1 MRVLNKFISVI
12 ICLIFLF
19 DFTKVTAFAFETEKM
34 YTKEI
39 LIVQSYQRDY
49 EHTRE
54 LEKGIVDYFNQSEY
68 RIKINYEFLDTKK
81 DVDNYHTKILAE
93 MMAKKYSNTSLDGV
107 VLCDDDALTFH
118 IKYGKSIWPEVKY
131 IVATGINS
139 LIPYKDL
146 DGVNIIEE
154 LPDIQKTI
162 KIALEQNNKKQIK
175 KLNFIY
181 DVTTTSKLMQKEIEN
196 ITAKSYK
203 EYQVEHFTD
212 KTPEELRKMVAN
224 ASENELF
231 FFVLYSRDKNGKSYY
246 YDEVPKFI
254 SQDSK
259 NPIYALWEFY
269 LGTGVIGG
277 YVASSYLYGKDAA
290 HMVEMLWDGK
300 TVSKV
305 QYENGSHQKY
315 IFDYNVLNRY
325 GIKYLPNDAK
335 IINKPE
341 SYFEKNK
348 TLISLFSAVIAI
360 LIIIIVLLS
369 FVIRQKH
376 SINLKNQEIFNLN
389 ENIIETQKNLIERL
403 GDVIETRSH
412 ETASHVKRVSEI
424 SRYLALKYGLSE
436 QDASILS
443 TISPMH
449 DIGKIGISEN
459 ILHKPGKLT
468 DKEFE
473 IMKYHTNIGYEIL
486 RSSEKEMLYHASIV
500 ALEHHERWDGKG
512 YPSGKSGYDIHI
524 FARITAIADVYDAIR
539 SDRVY
544 KKAWSMEKSKEL
556 IAKEKGYFFEPRL
569 ADIFLESIDE
579 IENIRNS
586 INESETM
593 EINRIFD
600 YLQELSHR
608 LDNFS

>member
-1 MRVLNKFISVI
+1 MRLLNRLITI
-12 ICLIFLF
+12 LICVIFLC
-19 DFTKVTAFAFETEKM
+19 DFTKTTVFALETEKT
-34 YTKEI
+34 YDKEV

-49 EHTRE
+49 KHTRDV
-54 LEKGIVDYFNQSEY
+54 EKGIVDFFNQSQY
-68 RIKINYEFLDTKK
+68 HIKIHYEFLDAKK
-81 DVDNYHTKILAE
+81 DIGNYNTKILAE
-93 MMAKKYSNTSLDGV
+93 MMVKKYSNISLDGV
-107 VLCDDDALTFH
+107 ILCDDDALSFH
-118 IKYGKSIWPEVKY
+118 EKYGKLIWPKVNY

-139 LIPYKDL
+139 LAPYKNL
-146 DGVNIIEE
+146 TGVNIIEE

-162 KIALEQNNKKQIK
+162 KIALEQNSKQKIQ

-181 DVTTTSKLMQKEIEN
+181 DVTTTSLLMRNEIDN
-196 ITAKSYK
+196 VTKK
-203 EYQVEHFTD
+203 FYQQYQIQHITD
-212 KTPEELRKMVAN
+212 KTPMELKDIVDN

-231 FFVLYSRDKNGKSYY
+231 FFVLYSRDKNGNPYY
-246 YDEVPKFI
+246 YDEVPKLI
-254 SQDSK
+254 TQNSK

-277 YVASSYLYGKDAA
+277 YVASSYLYGEDAA
-290 HMVEMLWDGK
+290 RMIEKLWDGK
-300 TVSKV
+300 IVSKV

-315 IFDYNVLNRY
+315 MFDYNVLKRY
-325 GIKYLPNDAK
+325 EIKTLPNTVN

-348 TLISLFSAVIAI
+348 TLITLFSAVIAI

-369 FVIRQKH
+369 FVLRQKQ
-376 SINLKNQEIFNLN
+376 SIHLKNQEIFNLN

-424 SRYLALKYGLSE
+424 SKFLALKYGLSE
-436 QDASILS
+436 QEASILE

-468 DKEFE
+468 EKEFE

-500 ALEHHERWDGKG
+500 ALEHHERWDGNG
-512 YPSGKSGYDIHI
+512 YPNGKSGYTIHI

-544 KKAWSMEKSKEL
+544 KKAWPVEKSKEL
-556 IAKEKGYFFEPRL
+556 IEKEKGYFFEPRL
-569 ADIFLESIDE
+569 ADIFLQNIDE
-579 IENIRNS
+579 IENIRNF

-600 YLQELSHR
+600 YLQALSDR
-608 LDNFS
+608 LGNFS